1 MRLFLDE
8 CIPPGFVNEM
18 RQELNFEVE
27 HPLQLEISGLPDSE
41 IIRGSPDSEIVDYCL
56 NREMVI
62 VTHNADDYR
71 TILRREENH
80 PGLIILPSGPRPQT
94 KRLLY
99 GGINYLV
106 REGNPM
112 ILMSNHLLRIYK
124 NGSCRLMRL
133 NRAT

>member
-1 MRLFLDE
+1 MDE

-80 PGLIILPSGPRPQT
+80 PGLIILPSGPR
-94 KRLLY
+94 
-99 GGINYLV
+99 
-106 REGNPM
+106 
-112 ILMSNHLLRIYK
+112 
-124 NGSCRLMRL
+124 
-133 NRAT
+133 

>member
-27 HPLQLEISGLPDSE
+27 HPLQLEISGL
-41 IIRGSPDSEIVDYCL
+41 PDSEIVDYCL

-94 KRLLY
+94 KELLY
-99 GGINYLV
+99 GGINFLES
-106 REGNPM
+106 EGEPM
-112 ILMSNHLLRIYK
+112 ILMTNHLLRIYK
-124 NGSCRLMRL
+124 NGSCRLMLL